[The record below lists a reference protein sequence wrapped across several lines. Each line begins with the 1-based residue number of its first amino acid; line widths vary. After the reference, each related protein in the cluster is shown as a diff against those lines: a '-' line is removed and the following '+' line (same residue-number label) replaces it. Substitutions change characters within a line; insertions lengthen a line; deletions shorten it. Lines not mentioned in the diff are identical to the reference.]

1 MTLIRRLT
9 RVLAPILILAVPA
22 PLLAQD
28 DCDIGVASAADV
40 PAYAMPDDPW
50 IFRGTDIPVDP
61 QWLMG
66 ELPNGV
72 RYAVRRNGVP
82 PCQVSI
88 RVRIDAGSLHEE
100 ESEQGFA
107 HLIEHLT
114 FRQSRH
120 FGPGEAIPHFQRW
133 GAGLGFD
140 TNAITSPT
148 HTVYQLDLPGAF
160 RERLEESM
168 MLFAG
173 MIQEPALSADNLA
186 ADVPIVLAERRERL
200 GADMRIAV
208 ATRELFYTGQRLAQ
222 RAPIGTVEALQG
234 ATPDAVRAFHQR
246 WYRPENTVV
255 VMVGDASPQ
264 VLAAMVERHFGG
276 WQVPGDTTPAPDFGQ
291 PQAPEGTDPANPVG
305 ETAVIV
311 EAGQPRAVSY
321 AVLRPFVEVVDNLEY
336 NRGLL
341 IDAVAQAILNQ
352 RLEQNARAGSSY
364 LYAQV
369 RRDKVSRSADGTFV
383 DFAPLGED
391 WRAALADVRA
401 VIADALVNPPTET
414 EIEQAAAQYDIAFVD
429 MVGQARIEAG
439 SKLADDIVN
448 AVDIREAV
456 AAPETFLSVFRSLR
470 PRLTPETLLRHT
482 QDLFKGNVVRGI
494 LLTPVPGEATAADVR
509 AALLAPVD
517 GTALARNDGPAIS
530 FADLPPI
537 GTPAQP
543 VSREPLGP
551 GLVSTTERLVFP
563 NGVRALVRDSDN
575 EPGRVTVRVRFGEG
589 RAGFAPGEGVYAE
602 LGIRALVSSGVGPLG
617 QNEIDRI
624 GAGRKLTFGFSV
636 GEGVFTFE
644 GLTRAEDLE
653 DQLYLFAAKLDQPR
667 WDVAPVERA
676 KASALLGY
684 DAQDNDPMSVLG
696 RDLETLLRGGD
707 PRFAR
712 PTPDDLR
719 AATAGEFRRV
729 WSRMLAQGPVEVA
742 VFGDI
747 DPEATAAA
755 LSRTFG
761 ALDPRGDARPE
772 LTPPGFAAANTAP
785 HILTHGG
792 DADQAAAVIAWPTGG
807 GSAGLPQSRKLEV
820 LAQLIANRLLDG
832 LRETAGSSYTPFATS
847 NWPLDMEGGGYL
859 MALVQIAPGDMDAF
873 YTEVD
878 EIVRDLAQ
886 TGPSEDEL
894 ARVIEPMRQYI
905 LRAQTGHTFWLGQV
919 QGGAFDPM
927 RVAQLPSLAAD
938 YVLTTREEMQAL
950 AQRYLLG
957 HGGYRVAVLPRSG
970 ALDSLADSLVG
981 R

>member
-9 RVLAPILILAVPA
+9 RVLAPLLILAVPA

-28 DCDIGVASAADV
+28 DCTIGVASQADV
-40 PAYAMPDDPW
+40 PAFAMPDDPW

-100 ESEQGFA
+100 EGEQGFA

-160 RERLEESM
+160 RQRLEESM

-173 MIQEPALSADNLA
+173 MIQEPTLSAENLA

-234 ATPDAVRAFHQR
+234 ATPEAVRAFHQR

-276 WQVPGDTTPAPDFGQ
+276 WQVPGTPTPAPDFGQ
-291 PQAPEGTDPANPVG
+291 PAMPEGADPGNPVG

-352 RLEQNARAGSSY
+352 RLEQNARAGASY

-401 VIADALVNPPTET
+401 VIADALVNPPTEA

-470 PRLTPETLLRHT
+470 PRLTPDTLLRHT

-517 GTALARNDGPAIS
+517 TAALARNDGPAIS

-537 GTPAQP
+537 GAPADP
-543 VSREPLGP
+543 ALREPLGP
-551 GLVSTTERLVFP
+551 GLVSTTERIVFP
-563 NGVRALVRDSDN
+563 NGVRALLRDSDN
-575 EPGRVTVRVRFGEG
+575 EPGRVTVRVRFGQG

-602 LGIRALVSSGVGPLG
+602 LGTRALVSSGVGPLG

-684 DAQDNDPMSVLG
+684 DAQDNDPMSVLN

-719 AATAGEFRRV
+719 SATAGEFRRV

-747 DPEATAAA
+747 DPEATVAA

-761 ALDPRGDARPE
+761 ALDPRGDARPV
-772 LTPPGFAAANTAP
+772 LDPPGFAAANSVP
-785 HILTHGG
+785 HILYHGG
-792 DADQAAAVIAWPTGG
+792 DPDQAAAVIAWPTGG

-847 NWPLDMEGGGYL
+847 NWPLDMDGGGYL
-859 MALVQIAPGDMDAF
+859 MALVQIAPRDMDAF

-878 EIVRDLAQ
+878 KIVRDLSAN
-886 TGPSEDEL
+886 GPSEDEL

-905 LRAQTGHTFWLGQV
+905 LRAQTGHTFWLGQI

-957 HGGYRVAVLPRSG
+957 HGGTRVAVLPRTG
-970 ALDSLADSLVG
+970 EAAALVG

>member
-9 RVLAPILILAVPA
+9 RILAPVLILAVPA

-28 DCDIGVASAADV
+28 DCGIGVASQADI
-40 PAYAMPDDPW
+40 PAFARPDDPW

-100 ESEQGFA
+100 EGEQGFA

-173 MIQEPALSADNLA
+173 MIQEPALSAENLA

-200 GADMRIAV
+200 GPDMRIAV

-234 ATPDAVRAFHQR
+234 ATPEAVRAFHQR

-276 WQVPGDTTPAPDFGQ
+276 WQVPGETIPAPDFGQ
-291 PQAPEGTDPANPVG
+291 PQAPEGADPANPVG

-352 RLEQNARAGSSY
+352 RLEQNARAGASY

-391 WRAALADVRA
+391 WRAALADVRS
-401 VIADALVNPPTET
+401 VIADALVNPPTEA

-470 PRLTPETLLRHT
+470 DRLTPETLLRHT
-482 QDLFKGNVVRGI
+482 QDLFRGNVVRGI

-517 GTALARNDGPAIS
+517 GAALARNDGPAIS

-537 GTPAQP
+537 GVPAEP
-543 VSREPLGP
+543 VLREPLGP
-551 GLVSTTERLVFP
+551 GLVSTTERIVFP

-684 DAQDNDPMSVLG
+684 DAQDNDPMSVLN

-707 PRFAR
+707 ARFAR

-729 WSRMLAQGPVEVA
+729 WARMLAQGPVEVA

-747 DPEATAAA
+747 DPEATVAA

-785 HILTHGG
+785 HILNHGG

-878 EIVRDLAQ
+878 EIVQDLAQ

-905 LRAQTGHTFWLGQV
+905 LRAQTGHTFWLGQI

-970 ALDSLADSLVG
+970 AADSMVG